1 VTKSLQLLADIQ
13 THLKIRNDDPELDQM
28 LKRTNQYAIEKA
40 VVKQIEKANSSISK
54 QMSKEYP
61 DVMEEGEKS

>member
-1 VTKSLQLLADIQ
+1 MTKSLQLLADIQ